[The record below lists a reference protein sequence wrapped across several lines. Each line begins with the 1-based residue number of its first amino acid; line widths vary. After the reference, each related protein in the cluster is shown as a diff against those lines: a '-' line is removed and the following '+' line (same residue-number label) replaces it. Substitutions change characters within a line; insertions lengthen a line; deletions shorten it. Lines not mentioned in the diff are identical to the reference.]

1 MHHKDLI
8 RSFLC
13 YTNYGGNMDK
23 EEYKITIKK
32 FFGHLHTVNA
42 HRFRVFCLCFKVGIP
57 LQGLIHDLSKYSPT
71 EFLEG
76 AKYYAGTYSPI
87 MNCKKDIGYRKA
99 WLHHKGRN
107 KHHFQYWYDYAAPIK
122 TPIMPFKYFLEM
134 ICDDLAAGMTY
145 QGKKW
150 YPGYQLTYWNKVREE
165 AKMNETMKQLLDKV
179 YTEISLHGLKVLKR
193 KQIKEWYDSYIK

>member
-1 MHHKDLI
+1 MNYFKKLI
-8 RSFLC
+8 KHF
-13 YTNYGGNMDK
+13 
-23 EEYKITIKK
+23 
-32 FFGHLHTVNA
+32 HTVNK
-42 HRFRVFCLCFKVGIP
+42 HRWYVFIYCLKAGIP
-57 LQGLIHDLSKYSPT
+57 IRGLLHDLSKYSFV
-71 EFLEG
+71 EFFESV
-76 AKYYAGTYSPI
+76 KYYDGHRSPI
-87 MNCKKDIGYRKA
+87 TYARKDKGYSLA

>member
-1 MHHKDLI
+1 MRESVKGF
-8 RSFLC
+8 S
-13 YTNYGGNMDK
+13 
-23 EEYKITIKK
+23 
-32 FFGHLHTVNA
+32 TV
-42 HRFRVFCLCFKVGIP
+42 FTEQGCF
-57 LQGLIHDLSKYSPT
+57 
-71 EFLEG
+71 
-76 AKYYAGTYSPI
+76 I
-87 MNCKKDIGYRKA
+87 MKA
-99 WLHHKGRN
+99 S
-107 KHHFQYWYDYAAPIK
+107 
-122 TPIMPFKYFLEM
+122 MPFKYILEM

>member
-1 MHHKDLI
+1 MIHLYCGDGKGKTTALRDVI
-8 RSFLC
+8 RRLSDGISEI
-13 YTNYGGNMDK
+13 N
-23 EEYKITIKK
+23 
-32 FFGHLHTVNA
+32 
-42 HRFRVFCLCFKVGIP
+42 FRGMTCGVVDERGEIAAVYLGKVSLDVGERT
-57 LQGLIHDLSKYSPT
+57 D
-71 EFLEG
+71 
-76 AKYYAGTYSPI
+76 I
-87 MNCKKDIGYRKA
+87 MSNCKKDIGYSKA

>member
-13 YTNYGGNMDK
+13 YTNYGDNMDK

-32 FFGHLHTVNA
+32 FFGHLHTVNT

-87 MNCKKDIGYRKA
+87 MNCKKDIGYSKA

-107 KHHFQYWYDYAAPIK
+107 KHHFQYWYDYAAPIE
-122 TPIMPFKYFLEM
+122 TPIMPFKYILEM